1 MQTMIQA
8 TATDQD
14 AADIRE
20 ARRLADQLKNMLPDG
35 LGYRMTVRQYE
46 EIVERLG
53 YDPIS

>member
-1 MQTMIQA
+1 MQTTIQA

-35 LGYRMTVRQYE
+35 MGYRNTVRRYE
-46 EIVERLG
+46 QVVARLG